1 MRLFHSVAAALL
13 LTLGLACL
21 GLQLL
26 ALPLVMAAIT
36 FCWLRADRDP
46 ERHQLYH
53 SITLGLALSLLVLGR
68 LHHPLWDGGSSVLDE
83 LGLSRLPLWLN
94 PLLCAALLLAVMVK
108 LRLPLLFGLPLVLIS
123 AIIPGMG
130 RRTGADPRVL
140 CRQSGAD
147 DPLGPAAARLW
158 LALLLQSGAH
168 PDDQILAAAGLRY
181 PAAGCPPAAH
191 HLRGKERLMKPVTRQ
206 LALLLS
212 GLAIL
217 AGINATVWRYEYAMS
232 SGEVVLLRLAPVDPR
247 SLMQGDYM
255 RLNYEIARELTS
267 RDARAT
273 QDKGSD
279 TLVIRLDAHQV
290 ASLVADGKPD
300 RLASDERLL
309 QVHQSER
316 QWQIGPDAYFF
327 EEGTGSSTKRPATVS
342 SGCKRMA
349 RPCWWGCGMRPT
361 SLSGRSAPAG
371 NGSEWLFTLFM
382 VTLKGRLIAKDV
394 PNEDMADL
402 SSVAALLGLDGPG

>member
-1 MRLFHSVAAALL
+1 
-13 LTLGLACL
+13 
-21 GLQLL
+21 
-26 ALPLVMAAIT
+26 
-36 FCWLRADRDP
+36 
-46 ERHQLYH
+46 
-53 SITLGLALSLLVLGR
+53 
-68 LHHPLWDGGSSVLDE
+68 
-83 LGLSRLPLWLN
+83 
-94 PLLCAALLLAVMVK
+94 
-108 LRLPLLFGLPLVLIS
+108 
-123 AIIPGMG
+123 
-130 RRTGADPRVL
+130 
-140 CRQSGAD
+140 
-147 DPLGPAAARLW
+147 
-158 LALLLQSGAH
+158 
-168 PDDQILAAAGLRY
+168 
-181 PAAGCPPAAH
+181 
-191 HLRGKERLMKPVTRQ
+191 MKPVTRQ

-290 ASLVADGKPD
+290 ATLVADGKPD

-327 EEGTGSSTKRPATVS
+327 EEGTGEQYEA
-342 SGCKRMA
+342 A
-349 RPCWWGCGMRPT
+349 RYGEFRLQADGK
-361 SLSGRSAPAG
+361 
-371 NGSEWLFTLFM
+371 TLL
-382 VTLKGRLIAKDV
+382 V
-394 PNEDMADL
+394 
-402 SSVAALLGLDGPG
+402 GLRDEAYQPIGQIRARW

>member
-1 MRLFHSVAAALL
+1 
-13 LTLGLACL
+13 
-21 GLQLL
+21 
-26 ALPLVMAAIT
+26 
-36 FCWLRADRDP
+36 
-46 ERHQLYH
+46 
-53 SITLGLALSLLVLGR
+53 
-68 LHHPLWDGGSSVLDE
+68 
-83 LGLSRLPLWLN
+83 
-94 PLLCAALLLAVMVK
+94 
-108 LRLPLLFGLPLVLIS
+108 
-123 AIIPGMG
+123 
-130 RRTGADPRVL
+130 
-140 CRQSGAD
+140 
-147 DPLGPAAARLW
+147 
-158 LALLLQSGAH
+158 
-168 PDDQILAAAGLRY
+168 
-181 PAAGCPPAAH
+181 
-191 HLRGKERLMKPVTRQ
+191 MKPVTRQ

-217 AGINATVWRYEYAMS
+217 AGINATVWRYERAMS

-327 EEGTGSSTKRPATVS
+327 EEGTGEQYEA
-342 SGCKRMA
+342 A
-349 RPCWWGCGMRPT
+349 RYGEFRLQADGK
-361 SLSGRSAPAG
+361 
-371 NGSEWLFTLFM
+371 TLL
-382 VTLKGRLIAKDV
+382 V
-394 PNEDMADL
+394 
-402 SSVAALLGLDGPG
+402 GLRDEAYQPIGQARARW